1 MRDDKDAQRRQL
13 SGVAFMCVGV
23 LAFTF
28 QDLIIKDISR
38 TYPAHEIVFIRSFL
52 ALPFTLLIAWF
63 ETGLHRLDTPRVGA
77 HMLRGTVFF
86 LAYTLYYLGI
96 AALPLA
102 MAVAI
107 SFAAPLFI
115 TALAGPLLGEKVG
128 KIRWLAVVLGFIGV
142 LVVMKDGL
150 GMLEWAVLLPALSA
164 LLLCARPV
172 ARPSYRRHRIGIDH
186 VGLCECHVL
195 HSVGPCRTGHRRR
208 RVRAMEPSEPRIP
221 ARAWVW
227 PTQHDLLLILG
238 CGVAATIGIYCL
250 GQGYRMAEANLA
262 AIFEY
267 TALPWAIL
275 WGFLFFSQLPGLSTL
290 AGVGLVIFAG
300 IVIAIR
306 ERPRRTALREQRDV
320 SSPRALFRAG

>member
-1 MRDDKDAQRRQL
+1 MRDDKDAHRRQL
-13 SGVAFMCVGV
+13 FGVAFMCLGV

-28 QDLIIKDISR
+28 QDLIIKDISG

-52 ALPFTLLIAWF
+52 ALPLTLLIAWF
-63 ETGLHRLDTPRVGA
+63 ETGLARLNTPRIGA
-77 HMLRGTVFF
+77 HMLRGAVFF

-128 KIRWLAVVLGFIGV
+128 KVRWFAVILGFIGV

-150 GMLEWAVLLPALSA
+150 GTLEWAVVLPALSA
-164 LLLCARPV
+164 LCYALGQLHGRHMGATESASTMSVYVNVTFFLLSGLAGLIIGSGEFGQWSH
-172 ARPSYRRHRIGIDH
+172 PS
-186 VGLCECHVL
+186 LTFL
-195 HSVGPCRTGHRRR
+195 L
-208 RVRAMEPSEPRIP
+208 
-221 ARAWVW
+221 RAWVW
-227 PTQHDLLLILG
+227 PTNHDLLLILG

-250 GQGYRMAEANLA
+250 GQGYRMAEANVA

-290 AGVGLVIFAG
+290 VGVGLVIFAG
-300 IVIAIR
+300 VVIAIR
-306 ERPRRTALREQRDV
+306 ERPRRTALRGNET
-320 SSPRALFRAG
+320 

>member
-1 MRDDKDAQRRQL
+1 MTDDRDAPRRQL
-13 SGVAFMCVGV
+13 WGVAFMCVGV

-28 QDLIIKDISR
+28 QDLIIKGISS
-38 TYPAHEIVFIRSFL
+38 TYPAHEIVFIRSLL

-63 ETGLHRLDTPRVGA
+63 ETGLHRLRTPRIGA
-77 HMLRGTVFF
+77 HILRGTVFF

-128 KIRWLAVVLGFIGV
+128 KVRWLAVILGFIGV

-150 GMLEWAVLLPALSA
+150 SLLEWAVMLPAISAFCYALGQLHGRHIGATEAASTMSVYVNVVFLVLSGLGG
-164 LLLCARPV
+164 LLIGSGEFAQWSH
-172 ARPSYRRHRIGIDH
+172 PS
-186 VGLCECHVL
+186 LAFL
-195 HSVGPCRTGHRRR
+195 L
-208 RVRAMEPSEPRIP
+208 
-221 ARAWVW
+221 RAWIW
-227 PTQHDLLLILG
+227 PTEHDLLLMLG

-306 ERPRRTALREQRDV
+306 ERPRRTALRGNET
-320 SSPRALFRAG
+320 

>member
-1 MRDDKDAQRRQL
+1 MTDGEHDRRRQL
-13 SGVAFMCVGV
+13 TGVAFMCVGV

-28 QDLIIKDISR
+28 QDLIIKGISGV
-38 TYPAHEIVFIRSFL
+38 YPAHEIVFIRSL
-52 ALPFTLLIAWF
+52 LSLPITLVIAHF
-63 ETGLHRLDTPRVGA
+63 ETGLGRLKTPRFGA
-77 HMLRGTVFF
+77 HILRGAVLF
-86 LAYTLYYLGI
+86 LAYTTYYLGI

-128 KIRWLAVVLGFIGV
+128 KIRWFAVTLGFLGV
-142 LVVMKDGL
+142 LIVMKDGL
-150 GMLEWAVLLPALSA
+150 GMLEWAVALPAVSAFCYALAQLHGRHIGATESAATMSVYINIMFFLLSGLA
-164 LLLCARPV
+164 GLVIGSGEFAQWSHPSLAFLL
-172 ARPSYRRHRIGIDH
+172 
-186 VGLCECHVL
+186 
-195 HSVGPCRTGHRRR
+195 
-208 RVRAMEPSEPRIP
+208 
-221 ARAWVW
+221 RAWTW
-227 PTQHDLLLILG
+227 PTDTDLLLMLG

-275 WGFLFFSQLPGLSTL
+275 WGFLFFSQLPGYSTL
-290 AGVGLVIFAG
+290 AGVGLVVFAG

-306 ERPRRTALREQRDV
+306 ERPRRAPLRGNET
-320 SSPRALFRAG
+320 

>member
-1 MRDDKDAQRRQL
+1 MRDENDAHRRQFY
-13 SGVAFMCVGV
+13 GVAFVCVGV
-23 LAFTF
+23 FIFTL
-28 QDLIIKDISR
+28 QDLIIKGISSI
-38 TYPAHEIVFIRSFL
+38 YPAHEIVFIRSLL
-52 ALPFTLLIAWF
+52 ALPITLLIAWL
-63 ETGLHRLDTPRVGA
+63 ETSLHRLRTPRIGA
-77 HMLRGTVFF
+77 HLLRGVVFF

-128 KIRWLAVVLGFIGV
+128 KIRWFAVVLGFIGV
-142 LVVMKDGL
+142 LIVMKDGL
-150 GMLEWAVLLPALSA
+150 SMLEWAVVLPAFSA
-164 LLLCARPV
+164 LCYALGQLHGRHIGSTESASTMSVYVNVMFFLLSGLAGLIIGSG
-172 ARPSYRRHRIGIDH
+172 AFAHWSHPS
-186 VGLCECHVL
+186 LAFL
-195 HSVGPCRTGHRRR
+195 L
-208 RVRAMEPSEPRIP
+208 
-221 ARAWVW
+221 RAWAW
-227 PTQHDLLLILG
+227 PTAHDFLLMLS
-238 CGVAATIGIYCL
+238 CGVVAGIGVYCL
-250 GQGYRMAEANLA
+250 GQGYRMAEANVA

-306 ERPRRTALREQRDV
+306 ERPRRAALRGNET
-320 SSPRALFRAG
+320 